1 MSTSRDDFVIA
12 IRSAFLKKSTKQR
25 FSLISLILFS
35 LLLIFFS
42 KINFTPINYV
52 KISINEIL
60 YRLSFVTSLPEKQL
74 RKSVVI
80 INEHLNLY
88 EEYKINKNKLNELES
103 RSINS
108 NYILEENER
117 LRKLIDEYIV
127 QTNEIVGKVLLDK
140 DSPFL
145 KSIIVNKGSKDEIQL
160 GMAVLDEG
168 YLVGKVVEVNFS
180 TSRILLI
187 SDLNSKIPV
196 ALEPGNL
203 QSIIT
208 GTGKKNGTIQYFEED
223 AEIEEQSIAYTSGS
237 GGIFKP
243 GIPIGIVKIVDEENK
258 KYEVDFFSKLSQLTF
273 VKLVSYEKEQ

>member
-35 LLLIFFS
+35 VLLIFFS

-60 YRLSFVTSLPEKQL
+60 YRLSFITSLPEKQF
-74 RKSVVI
+74 RKSAVI
-80 INEHLNLY
+80 INEHFNLY

-208 GTGKKNGTIQYFEED
+208 GTGKKMERYNILRKILKLKSNQLLTPLVLEEFLNPV
-223 AEIEEQSIAYTSGS
+223 Y
-237 GGIFKP
+237 
-243 GIPIGIVKIVDEENK
+243 
-258 KYEVDFFSKLSQLTF
+258 QL
-273 VKLVSYEKEQ
+273 VL

>member
-25 FSLISLILFS
+25 FSLISLVLFS
-35 LLLIFFS
+35 VLLIFLS

-52 KISINEIL
+52 KISINEVL
-60 YRLSFVTSLPEKQL
+60 YRLSFVTSLPEKQI
-74 RKSVVI
+74 RKSAVI
-80 INEHLNLY
+80 INEHFNLY

-243 GIPIGIVKIVDEENK
+243 GIPVGIVKIVDEENE
-258 KYEVDFFSKLSQLTF
+258 KYEVDFFSNLSQLTF

>member
-1 MSTSRDDFVIA
+1 MSFI
-12 IRSAFLKKSTKQR
+12 
-25 FSLISLILFS
+25 
-35 LLLIFFS
+35 
-42 KINFTPINYV
+42 
-52 KISINEIL
+52 
-60 YRLSFVTSLPEKQL
+60 TSLPEKQF
-74 RKSVVI
+74 RKSAVI
-80 INEHLNLY
+80 INEHFKLY

-108 NYILEENER
+108 NYIIEENER

-145 KSIIVNKGSKDEIQL
+145 KSIIVNKGSKDGIQL

>member
-35 LLLIFFS
+35 VLLIFFS

-60 YRLSFVTSLPEKQL
+60 YRLSFITSLPEKQF
-74 RKSVVI
+74 RKSAVI
-80 INEHLNLY
+80 INEHFNLY

-140 DSPFL
+140 DSPDYIGWVWASTLVFVVIL
-145 KSIIVNKGSKDEIQL
+145 KSWL
-160 GMAVLDEG
+160 
-168 YLVGKVVEVNFS
+168 LVY
-180 TSRILLI
+180 
-187 SDLNSKIPV
+187 
-196 ALEPGNL
+196 GN
-203 QSIIT
+203 
-208 GTGKKNGTIQYFEED
+208 
-223 AEIEEQSIAYTSGS
+223 AR
-237 GGIFKP
+237 
-243 GIPIGIVKIVDEENK
+243 
-258 KYEVDFFSKLSQLTF
+258 
-273 VKLVSYEKEQ
+273 